1 MRDRHWVRDG
11 RLERDGDWVGSK
23 KGSKGGELIK
33 SNKTTIPMMRRTQSN
48 NGNNEE
54 IPEM

>member
-1 MRDRHWVRDG
+1 MRDRHRVRDG